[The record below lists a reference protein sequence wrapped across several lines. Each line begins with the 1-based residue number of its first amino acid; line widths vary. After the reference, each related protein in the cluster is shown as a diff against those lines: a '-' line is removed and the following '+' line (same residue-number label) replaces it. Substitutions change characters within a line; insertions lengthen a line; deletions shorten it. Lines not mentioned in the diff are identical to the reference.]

1 MTDAHLQNSAEPSA
15 APHLL
20 LTGPVGHLE
29 EWAQVLAD
37 CPWSVGAEP
46 LIAIR
51 PRRLSVPKGPFDW
64 VALSSSNAWSALA
77 PHAEQLRGTRFAV
90 VGDRA
95 AGHVRDAGLNLAL
108 GPFDSADELLEAWR
122 PLIRLGERVLWPRGP
137 LSDRLAKRLRAFG
150 AQVESPLAYENVPA
164 PDTGPLPAADAIFL
178 ASPSAVDRLL
188 SRGFEGRPLAI
199 AIGATTHTALARHAE
214 RFARVE
220 ELSEPRAEALR
231 EALIGLAV

>member
-1 MTDAHLQNSAEPSA
+1 MTDAQPQTDAPTA
-15 APHLL
+15 APQLL

-29 EWAQVLAD
+29 EWAEHLEGCGWQVA
-37 CPWSVGAEP
+37 AEP
-46 LIAIR
+46 LITIR
-51 PRRLSVPKGPFDW
+51 PRRLSAPKGPFDW
-64 VALSSSNAWSALA
+64 VALTSSNAWAALE
-77 PHAEQLRGTRFAV
+77 PHAAGLQGLRFAV
-90 VGDRA
+90 VGERSASHVRA
-95 AGHVRDAGLNLAL
+95 AGLEVAV
-108 GPFDSADELLEAWR
+108 GPYPSADELLEAWR

-150 AQVESPLAYENVPA
+150 AQVEAPLAYENVPA
-164 PDTGPLPAADAIFL
+164 ADTGPLPAADAIFL

-220 ELSEPRAEALR
+220 ELPEPRPEALR
-231 EALIGLAV
+231 EALIGLTV